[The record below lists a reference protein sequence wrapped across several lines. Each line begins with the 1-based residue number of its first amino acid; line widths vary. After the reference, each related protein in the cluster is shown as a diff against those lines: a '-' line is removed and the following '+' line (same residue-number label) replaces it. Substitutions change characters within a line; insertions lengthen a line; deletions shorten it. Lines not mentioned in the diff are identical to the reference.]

1 MKNREKKWGEFIQE
15 NGRFFQ
21 EPVIQTFLAVDDH
34 WDLLKAAIE
43 QNDLWAS
50 DQLDQRF
57 EVYYLRVRMMRYIA
71 TLTRLYVNTYDQSK
85 RKQRSLLTFDQPV
98 DAEGEE
104 QLKQGDYTPSLE
116 LALDDAVVREVPE
129 ILPTEAMQRT
139 YRSFSD
145 TRKNVMHFYTFDQL
159 NDKEISGILN
169 CTPQNVSKTRRKAL
183 AQLQG
188 S

>member
-85 RKQRSLLTFDQPV
+85 RKQRAMLTLDKSV
-98 DAEGEE
+98 GTEGEE
-104 QLKQGDYTPSLE
+104 EPKRGDLIPSSE
-116 LALDDAVVREVPE
+116 PPLDDAIVREVQGL
-129 ILPTEAMQRT
+129 LPTENMQQT
-139 YRSFSD
+139 YKTFSD
-145 TRKNVMHFYTFDQL
+145 TRKNVMHFYTFDHL
-159 NDKEISGILN
+159 NDHEISEKLN
-169 CTPQNVSKTRRKAL
+169 CTPQNVSKTKRRAF
-183 AQLQG
+183 AQLRG
-188 S
+188 E